1 MLEFE
6 IAALYYFVAG
16 ILNLPAYFDEVPED
30 MEMCILSFS
39 APEKRG
45 FLNKHILYDIY
56 LICEGDGH

>member
-30 MEMCILSFS
+30 M
-39 APEKRG
+39 
-45 FLNKHILYDIY
+45 
-56 LICEGDGH
+56 

>member
-30 MEMCILSFS
+30 MEIPCVFYPSPHQKAEISQQTHMLRHL
-39 APEKRG
+39 PYMRR
-45 FLNKHILYDIY
+45 
-56 LICEGDGH
+56 

>member
-30 MEMCILSFS
+30 MEIPCVFYRTRKAGISQQTHTLRHLPYM
-39 APEKRG
+39 RR
-45 FLNKHILYDIY
+45 
-56 LICEGDGH
+56 

>member
-30 MEMCILSFS
+30 MEIPCQCCC
-39 APEKRG
+39 
-45 FLNKHILYDIY
+45 FLVKSRVSLP
-56 LICEGDGH
+56 